1 MTKECPHL
9 ERAPIR
15 EALIDFRVRPGIGVE
30 HTPLAELADSLA
42 NDYPLQDPIR
52 QFHGQIAFDE
62 SGLGVRSEGGG
73 VYGRRVASRDGL
85 NVAQLRPDGFTFSRL
100 APYQSWKGMVSDAW
114 PVWERFVAVV
124 RPLGVGRV
132 ATRFINCLQ
141 VPPRA
146 PLDRFLTAPPQI
158 PPGLPTACSA
168 FLFRYV
174 TEATDGIATTVSLAT
189 ETNKDPE
196 AVSLVLDID
205 CYAHREFSVA
215 GGAMVD
221 IKETLTRLRE
231 RKNAVFFK
239 SFTPETLEMWK

>member
-124 RPLGVGRV
+124 RPLGV
-132 ATRFINCLQ
+132 
-141 VPPRA
+141 
-146 PLDRFLTAPPQI
+146 
-158 PPGLPTACSA
+158 
-168 FLFRYV
+168 
-174 TEATDGIATTVSLAT
+174 ATDGIATTVSLAT